1 MIAYRLESTLLILSP
16 LLFVFR
22 PGLGFVAL
30 FFYLGTAL
38 LNVLVHLLTL
48 PLEWDASFSKALPLL
63 VKGKYITKKQLPA
76 AREILTAAVFTY
88 LATNFFKH
96 NSKV

>member
-1 MIAYRLESTLLILSP
+1 MFL
-16 LLFVFR
+16 
-22 PGLGFVAL
+22 
-30 FFYLGTAL
+30 
-38 LNVLVHLLTL
+38 HLLTL

-88 LATNFFKH
+88 LAAALNNILFVTFTDWKRLLRR
-96 NSKV
+96 